1 MQEGPPR
8 NVATAG
14 YIIIPKWNY
23 NASTSKDIS
32 KQFRN
37 EIRKLYFHFLL
48 PRGSSPSAEERAQ
61 TRNDRNKIDDF
72 VSLVHFPASYRKP
85 DDSGL
90 TTLVVPKEEITM
102 LGLMDIN
109 IAWIDLPVHPDHGKY
124 ILPPCLTR
132 NEIVHDYV
140 AEGGNVKDLG
150 EKLKCES
157 STSMQLADP

>member
-8 NVATAG
+8 NAAAAG

-72 VSLVHFPASYRKP
+72 VSLVHFPASY
-85 DDSGL
+85 
-90 TTLVVPKEEITM
+90 
-102 LGLMDIN
+102 
-109 IAWIDLPVHPDHGKY
+109 
-124 ILPPCLTR
+124 
-132 NEIVHDYV
+132 
-140 AEGGNVKDLG
+140 
-150 EKLKCES
+150 
-157 STSMQLADP
+157 